1 MAKAMGGDLML
12 QMLQEFRE
20 MQEESEVQYART
32 QKALRVLRMK
42 CRVVYRRTR
51 IFADQ
56 VRAFSEQVRVFSED
70 VDGLRENMEEFAT
83 HVSGLAKEVDGVK
96 RTQTKMFGQMG
107 RMLNHLADAQS
118 TDRKRIDVLEVRMD
132 GPGEN

>member
-42 CRVVYRRTR
+42 CRVVYRKTR

-56 VRAFSEQVRVFSED
+56 VRAFSQE
-70 VDGLRENMEEFAT
+70 VDGFRDNMGELTT
-83 HVSGLAKEVDGVK
+83 HVSELAREVDGVK

-107 RMLNHLADAQS
+107 RMLNHLADAQT

>member
-42 CRVVYRRTR
+42 CRVVYRKTR

-56 VRAFSEQVRVFSED
+56 VRAFSRE
-70 VDGLRENMEEFAT
+70 VDGFRDNMGELTT
-83 HVSGLAKEVDGVK
+83 HVSELAREVDGVK

-107 RMLNHLADAQS
+107 RMLNHLADAQT